1 MSFSKLPIK
10 LIPTSGIQGPHGA
23 AHGPRPV
30 QTRAQLFLT
39 VRVLRRV
46 SMKVKGM
53 LYAEIL
59 KCGKGRN
66 VTLVGVV
73 I

>member
-1 MSFSKLPIK
+1 MSFSKLPMK
-10 LIPTSGIQGPHGA
+10 LIPTSGIQRPYGA
-23 AHGPRPV
+23 ACGPRPA